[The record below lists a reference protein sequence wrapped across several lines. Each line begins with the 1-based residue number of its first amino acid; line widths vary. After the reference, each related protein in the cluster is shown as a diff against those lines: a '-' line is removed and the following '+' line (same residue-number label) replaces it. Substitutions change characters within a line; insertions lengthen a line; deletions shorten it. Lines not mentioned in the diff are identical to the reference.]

1 MLLCGVSPLVWH
13 VLGAAPLRAAGT
25 AGDEL
30 RMERILPDPASGLCT
45 APSLPPVLWR
55 FPSCSSRSP
64 MLSGHLMEAGHVGE
78 VGLPVEGA
86 FKYQVAVAASSEAG
100 GGVYAIPFA
109 QTCGR
114 VVCID
119 PESGRKE
126 EVGEELSLGQARY
139 VAAVSA
145 GGKIFAVP
153 CHARHALEV
162 DPKVKSV
169 REFGQ
174 ELPYGGL
181 KYQAAVCGLDGCV
194 YGIPFNA
201 PRFLKIDPAMGTS
214 REVGE
219 ALASGGFK
227 YMTAVVAPSGC
238 TMQDRVRIPGVR
250 LTRGRIY
257 VPPFDAEQ
265 ALEFDPATA
274 SWRSLGPRFSEG
286 GQRYVAAVLASNG
299 SIYALPCNA
308 ERILEISPL
317 QRDAREVGPSFPRG
331 LFRYQ
336 AAVVAPTGRIYGIP
350 YDASRVLEFDPSTGL
365 AEDIGHDL
373 AGDGSRYAAAAVAE
387 NGLIYAPP
395 SSAER
400 VLEIDPWSQLV
411 REVGPILRGLAEV
424 DNGGD
429 KYQAIVGAP
438 SGKLLAVPYNAE
450 RILEIVPRQLD
461 LKMRASMDNCLN
473 TMD

>member
-1 MLLCGVSPLVWH
+1 FV
-13 VLGAAPLRAAGT
+13 R
-25 AGDEL
+25 DELSQL
-30 RMERILPDPASGLCT
+30 RMERLGC
-45 APSLPPVLWR
+45 R
-55 FPSCSSRSP
+55 HR
-64 MLSGHLMEAGHVGE
+64 MEAGHVGE

-109 QTCGR
+109 QTCER

-153 CHARHALEV
+153 CHARYALEV
-162 DPKVKSV
+162 DPKMKSV

-201 PRFLKIDPAMGTS
+201 PRFLKIDPATGTS

-219 ALASGGFK
+219 ALPSGGFK
-227 YMTAVVAPSGC
+227 YMTAVVAPSG
-238 TMQDRVRIPGVR
+238 
-250 LTRGRIY
+250 RIY
-257 VPPFDAEQ
+257 IPPFDAEQ

-274 SWRSLGPRFSEG
+274 SWRSLGPSFSEG

-299 SIYALPCNA
+299 SLSRGRGFSLP
-308 ERILEISPL
+308 
-317 QRDAREVGPSFPRG
+317 
-331 LFRYQ
+331 
-336 AAVVAPTGRIYGIP
+336 
-350 YDASRVLEFDPSTGL
+350 
-365 AEDIGHDL
+365 
-373 AGDGSRYAAAAVAE
+373 
-387 NGLIYAPP
+387 
-395 SSAER
+395 
-400 VLEIDPWSQLV
+400 
-411 REVGPILRGLAEV
+411 
-424 DNGGD
+424 
-429 KYQAIVGAP
+429 
-438 SGKLLAVPYNAE
+438 
-450 RILEIVPRQLD
+450 
-461 LKMRASMDNCLN
+461 
-473 TMD
+473 